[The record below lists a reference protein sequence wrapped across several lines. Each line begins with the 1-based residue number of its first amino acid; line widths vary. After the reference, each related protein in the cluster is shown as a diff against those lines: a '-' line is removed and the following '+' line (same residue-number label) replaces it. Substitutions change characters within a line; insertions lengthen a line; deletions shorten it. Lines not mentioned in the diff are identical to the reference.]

1 MINLTKQQELDAD
14 PKAMR
19 QINFTG
25 KLYQAG
31 STTFFTLE
39 EVKETILH
47 FSQWTVAVLQI
58 YFALI

>member
-1 MINLTKQQELDAD
+1 MINLTKQQELDSG

-47 FSQWTVAVLQI
+47 FSQ
-58 YFALI
+58 

>member
-19 QINFTG
+19 QVHFTG

-47 FSQWTVAVLQI
+47 FSQWTVA
-58 YFALI
+58 AL